1 MWDRCYGLCNTQ
13 FLSHVLRNFIEDGVS
28 AVSVRLSG
36 PFLSHVLRNFIE
48 DELVDGKAG
57 TAHNS

>member
-1 MWDRCYGLCNTQ
+1 MWDRCYGLCNT
-13 FLSHVLRNFIEDGVS
+13 
-28 AVSVRLSG
+28 